1 VKYSNNND
9 SYDKIK
15 HLVEV
20 DDDILAVFIIMSSQV
35 KDLYIAKS
43 AHIDRAYITSISD
56 ALNFSDS
63 DGTRETEKGRS
74 YDQNPLGSLKW
85 VVLEYDNVRVLK
97 IIEKGRIVVV
107 LVNSNTQ
114 LRHTIDNILGYYYDV
129 DETPKS
135 LFND

>member
-1 VKYSNNND
+1 
-9 SYDKIK
+9 
-15 HLVEV
+15 VEV

-63 DGTRETEKGRS
+63 DGTRETEKGRFD
-74 YDQNPLGSLKW
+74 DQNPLGILKW

-107 LVNSNTQ
+107 LVNSDTQ
-114 LRHTIDNILGYYYDV
+114 LRHTIDNILGYYYDE

-135 LFND
+135 LFTD